1 MTLTKSLMVMP
12 RCDRVVVLLKLEL
25 LTRLYKLG
33 YSSRTPQDE
42 NRSLLSCGVKGKSPA
57 KQAICLTGF

>member
-1 MTLTKSLMVMP
+1 
-12 RCDRVVVLLKLEL
+12 